1 MFRIK
6 IDTNK
11 LEGKAYKEFI
21 EFTKNQNYNIYYN
34 NGILDTCIDSME
46 ELNLYPNLKPYVI
59 K

>member
-11 LEGKAYKEFI
+11 LEGKAYQEFI

-46 ELNLYPNLKPYVI
+46 ELNMYPNLKQFVI

>member
-6 IDTNK
+6 IDTDK
-11 LEGKAYKEFI
+11 LEGKSYKEFI

-34 NGILDTCIDSME
+34 NGILDTCIDDME